1 MWHWLWLIGVCFD
14 VRRDIDFCLMIDIT
28 SLKSQLTDDRIIE
41 LMDTLG
47 APLMKADSNNL
58 IFPSICHH
66 GADCQAHKP
75 RLYYYIESQSW
86 FCFVCHF
93 SGDTISLIQHV
104 KHIDFNQAVSYICS
118 ILHLQVGQIEENKC
132 IDSWAELRRFLP
144 NAEPEPDKL
153 LTYDKSILSLFDH
166 LYPQEWLD
174 YGISADILDKFGIGW
189 YARQACISIPVVFNG
204 QLVGV
209 RGRYTREQDV
219 AKGKYRPICT
229 LDGQVL
235 KLATSQVMYGYDQNK
250 TAIEKS
256 RQVVLFESEKSVLKS
271 PQYGI
276 NNALA
281 VFGSNI
287 SRQHI
292 QLLLEL
298 GVNDVVLCMDS
309 DYKQV
314 GDDEFKF
321 FVVKMKKLAVK
332 LKPFFNCSI
341 VYNNQGYDM
350 YKCNMMDIPYE
361 QAMKLWESR
370 VRA

>member
-1 MWHWLWLIGVCFD
+1 MLNVESIKNQINEDNV
-14 VRRDIDFCLMIDIT
+14 
-28 SLKSQLTDDRIIE
+28 II
-41 LMDTLG
+41 LMDSLG
-47 APLMKADSNNL
+47 ADFNYQSQDQIRFK
-58 IFPSICHH
+58 SICHNSNSY
-66 GADCQAHKP
+66 K
-75 RLYYYIESQSW
+75 LYYFINTNSFY
-86 FCFVCHF
+86 CFREGKSF
-93 SGDTISLIQHV
+93 DAISLVQHV
-104 KHIDFNQAVSYICS
+104 KHINFNQAVSYICS
-118 ILHLQVGQIEENKC
+118 VLHLKVGQIEQNEQ
-132 IDSWAELRRFLP
+132 IDNWAELRRFLP
-144 NAEPEPDKL
+144 NAEIEPDKL

-209 RGRYTREQDV
+209 RGRYTREQDI
-219 AKGKYRPICT
+219 AKGKYRPICM
-229 LDGQVL
+229 LDGTVL
-235 KLATSQVMYGYDQNK
+235 KFSSSACLYGYDQNK
-250 TAIEKS
+250 AAIEKS
-256 RQVVLFESEKSVLKS
+256 RQVVLFESEKSVLKAPS
-271 PQYGI
+271 Y
-276 NNALA
+276 NLHNALA

-287 SRQHI
+287 SKQHI

-298 GVNDVVLCMDS
+298 GVNDVVFAFDS

-321 FVVKMKKLAVK
+321 FVVKMKKLAAK
-332 LKPFFNCSI
+332 LKSFFNCSI

-370 VRA
+370 VRV

>member
-1 MWHWLWLIGVCFD
+1 
-14 VRRDIDFCLMIDIT
+14 MIDIT

-41 LMDTLG
+41 LMDALG

-58 IFPSICHH
+58 IFPSLCHH
-66 GADCQAHKP
+66 GADAINHRPK
-75 RLYYYIESQSW
+75 LW
-86 FCFVCHF
+86 FNQERQVFHCWVCGLHTDAI
-93 SGDTISLIQHV
+93 GLVQNV
-104 KHIDFNQAVSYICS
+104 KHLDFNQAVSYICS
-118 ILHLQVGQIEENKC
+118 VLHLQVGQIEENKC
-132 IDSWAELRRFLP
+132 IDNWAELRRFIP

-229 LDGQVL
+229 LDGRVL

-250 TAIEKS
+250 AAIEKS
-256 RQVVLFESEKSVLKS
+256 RQVVLFESEKSVLKAPS
-271 PQYGI
+271 Y
-276 NNALA
+276 NLHNALA

-287 SRQHI
+287 SKQHI

-298 GVNDVVLCMDS
+298 GVNDVVLAFDS
-309 DYKQV
+309 DYKQI

-321 FVVKMKKLAVK
+321 FVVKMKKLAAK
-332 LKPFFNCSI
+332 LKPFFNYSI

-361 QAMKLWESR
+361 QAMKLWEGR
-370 VRA
+370 VKI

>member
-1 MWHWLWLIGVCFD
+1 M
-14 VRRDIDFCLMIDIT
+14 DIYK
-28 SLKSQLTDDRIIE
+28 LKENLSSDNIII
-41 LMDTLG
+41 LMDSLG
-47 APLMKADSNNL
+47 ADFNYQSQDQ
-58 IFPSICHH
+58 IHFRSICHNSTSY
-66 GADCQAHKP
+66 K
-75 RLYYYIESQSW
+75 LYYFVNSASFY
-86 FCFVCHF
+86 CFRDARRF
-93 SGDTISLIQHV
+93 DIISLVQHV
-104 KHIDFNQAVSYICS
+104 KNIDFAHAVQYICNVLHIDESVY
-118 ILHLQVGQIEENKC
+118 QVNEQLDN
-132 IDSWAELRRFLP
+132 WAELRRFLP

-166 LYPQEWLD
+166 LYPQEWLN

-229 LDGQVL
+229 LDGTVL
-235 KLATSQVMYGYDQNK
+235 KFPSSACLYGYDQNK
-250 TAIEKS
+250 AAIEKS

-276 NNALA
+276 DNSLA

-287 SRQHI
+287 SKQHI

-298 GVNDVVLCMDS
+298 GVNDVVIAFDS
-309 DYKQV
+309 DYHQV

-321 FVVKMKKLAVK
+321 FVVKMKKLAAK
-332 LKPFFNCSI
+332 LKPYFSVNI
-341 VYNNQGYDM
+341 IYNNQGYDM
-350 YKCNMMDIPYE
+350 YKCNMMDLPYE

-370 VRA
+370 VIV

>member
-1 MWHWLWLIGVCFD
+1 
-14 VRRDIDFCLMIDIT
+14 MIDVQ

-41 LMDTLG
+41 LMDAVG

-93 SGDTISLIQHV
+93 SGDTISLVQHV

-118 ILHLQVGQIEENKC
+118 VLHLQVGQIEQNEQLDN
-132 IDSWAELRRFLP
+132 WAELRRFLP
-144 NAEPEPDKL
+144 NTEPEPDKL

-174 YGISADILDKFGIGW
+174 YGISADILDKFDIGW

-250 TAIEKS
+250 AAIEKS
-256 RQVVLFESEKSVLKS
+256 RQVVLFESEKSVLKA

-276 NNALA
+276 DNALA

-287 SRQHI
+287 SKQHI

-298 GVNDVVLCMDS
+298 GVNDVVLCMDN
-309 DYKQV
+309 DYKKV

-321 FVVKMKKLAVK
+321 FVIKMKKLAAK

-370 VRA
+370 VKI

>member
-1 MWHWLWLIGVCFD
+1 
-14 VRRDIDFCLMIDIT
+14 MIDIQ

-41 LMDTLG
+41 LMDAMG

-66 GADCQAHKP
+66 GVDCQAHKP
-75 RLYYYIESQSW
+75 RLYYYVESQSW

-93 SGDTISLIQHV
+93 SGDTISLVQHV
-104 KHIDFNQAVSYICS
+104 KNLDFNQAISYICS
-118 ILHLQVGQIEENKC
+118 ILHLQVGQIEQNEQLDN
-132 IDSWAELRRFLP
+132 WAELRRFLP

-174 YGISADILDKFGIGW
+174 YGISANILDKFGIGW

-229 LDGQVL
+229 LDGQVFKFPSSACL
-235 KLATSQVMYGYDQNK
+235 YGYDQNK
-250 TAIEKS
+250 VAIKKS
-256 RQVVLFESEKSVLKS
+256 RQAVLFESEKSVLKAPS
-271 PQYGI
+271 Y
-276 NNALA
+276 NLHNSLA

-292 QLLLEL
+292 QLLLEM
-298 GVNDVVLCMDS
+298 GVNDVVLAFDS

-321 FVVKMKKLAVK
+321 FVVKMKKLAAK
-332 LKPFFNCSI
+332 LKPYFSVSI

-350 YKCNMMDIPYE
+350 YKCNMMDVPYE

-370 VRA
+370 VKI

>member
-1 MWHWLWLIGVCFD
+1 
-14 VRRDIDFCLMIDIT
+14 MIDIT

-41 LMDTLG
+41 LMDAMG

-66 GADCQAHKP
+66 GAYAINHRPK
-75 RLYYYIESQSW
+75 LWFSQERQVFHCWS
-86 FCFVCHF
+86 CGF
-93 SGDTISLIQHV
+93 SGDAISLVQHV
-104 KHIDFNQAVSYICS
+104 KHLDFNQAVSYICS
-118 ILHLQVGQIEENKC
+118 VLHLQVGQIEQNEQ
-132 IDSWAELRRFLP
+132 IDNWAELRRFLP

-209 RGRYTREQDV
+209 RGRYTREQDI

-229 LDGQVL
+229 LDGTVL
-235 KLATSQVMYGYDQNK
+235 KFPSSACLYGYDQNK
-250 TAIEKS
+250 AAIEKS
-256 RQVVLFESEKSVLKS
+256 RQVVLFESEKSVLKA
-271 PQYGI
+271 PKYGI
-276 NNALA
+276 DNALS

-287 SRQHI
+287 SKQHI

-309 DYKQV
+309 DYHAV

-321 FVVKMKKLAVK
+321 FVVKMKKLAAK
-332 LKPFFNCSI
+332 LHSYFNVAI

-370 VRA
+370 VKI

>member
-1 MWHWLWLIGVCFD
+1 
-14 VRRDIDFCLMIDIT
+14 MIDIQ

-41 LMDTLG
+41 LMDAMG

-58 IFPSICHH
+58 IFGSICHW
-66 GADCQAHKP
+66 GADWDKHKP
-75 RLYYYIESQSW
+75 KLWYYIESGSFHCW
-86 FCFVCHF
+86 SCGF
-93 SGDTISLIQHV
+93 SGDAISLVQHV
-104 KHIDFNQAVSYICS
+104 KHLDFNQAVSYICS
-118 ILHLQVGQIEENKC
+118 VLHLQVGQIEQNEQLDN
-132 IDSWAELRRFLP
+132 WAELRRFLP

-229 LDGQVL
+229 LDGTVL
-235 KLATSQVMYGYDQNK
+235 KFPSSACLYGYDQNK
-250 TAIEKS
+250 AAIEKS
-256 RQVVLFESEKSVLKS
+256 RQVVLFESEKSVLKAPS
-271 PQYGI
+271 FGI
-276 NNALA
+276 DNALA

-287 SRQHI
+287 SKQHI

-298 GVNDVVLCMDS
+298 GVNDVVLAFDS

-321 FVVKMKKLAVK
+321 FVVKMKKLSAK

-361 QAMKLWESR
+361 QAMKLWGSR
-370 VRA
+370 VKI

>member
-1 MWHWLWLIGVCFD
+1 
-14 VRRDIDFCLMIDIT
+14 MIDIA

-41 LMDTLG
+41 LMDAMG

-66 GADCQAHKP
+66 RADCQVHKP
-75 RLYYYIESQSW
+75 RLYYYIESQNW

-93 SGDTISLIQHV
+93 SGDTISLVQHV
-104 KHIDFNQAVSYICS
+104 KHLDFNQAVSYICS
-118 ILHLQVGQIEENKC
+118 ILHLQVGHIEQNEQLDN
-132 IDSWAELRRFLP
+132 WAELRRFLP

-189 YARQACISIPVVFNG
+189 YARQACISIPVIFNG

-229 LDGQVL
+229 LDGTVL
-235 KLATSQVMYGYDQNK
+235 KFPSSACLYGYDQNK
-250 TAIEKS
+250 AAIEKS
-256 RQVVLFESEKSVLKS
+256 RQVVLFESEKSVLKAPS
-271 PQYGI
+271 FGI
-276 NNALA
+276 DNALA

-287 SRQHI
+287 SKQHI

-321 FVVKMKKLAVK
+321 FVIKMKKLAAK
-332 LKPFFNCSI
+332 LKPYFSVSI

-370 VRA
+370 VRV

>member
-1 MWHWLWLIGVCFD
+1 MLNVESIKNQINEDNV
-14 VRRDIDFCLMIDIT
+14 
-28 SLKSQLTDDRIIE
+28 II
-41 LMDTLG
+41 LMDSLG
-47 APLMKADSNNL
+47 ADFNYQSQDQIRFK
-58 IFPSICHH
+58 SICHNSNSY
-66 GADCQAHKP
+66 K
-75 RLYYYIESQSW
+75 LYYFINTNSFY
-86 FCFVCHF
+86 CFREGKSF
-93 SGDTISLIQHV
+93 DAISLVQHV

-118 ILHLQVGQIEENKC
+118 VLHLQVGKIEENKC
-132 IDSWAELRRFLP
+132 IDNWAELRRFLP

-189 YARQACISIPVVFNG
+189 YARQACISIPVLFNG

-229 LDGQVL
+229 LDGTVL
-235 KLATSQVMYGYDQNK
+235 KFPSSACLYGYDQNK
-250 TAIEKS
+250 AAIEKS
-256 RQVVLFESEKSVLKS
+256 RQVVLFESEKSVLKAPS
-271 PQYGI
+271 Y
-276 NNALA
+276 NLHNALA

-321 FVVKMKKLAVK
+321 FVVKMKKLAAK
-332 LKPFFNCSI
+332 LKPYFSVSI

-361 QAMKLWESR
+361 QAMKLWEGR
-370 VRA
+370 VKI

>member
-1 MWHWLWLIGVCFD
+1 
-14 VRRDIDFCLMIDIT
+14 
-28 SLKSQLTDDRIIE
+28 
-41 LMDTLG
+41 MDSLG
-47 APLMKADSNNL
+47 ADFNYQSQDQIRFK
-58 IFPSICHH
+58 SICHNSNSY
-66 GADCQAHKP
+66 K
-75 RLYYYIESQSW
+75 LYYFINTNSFY
-86 FCFVCHF
+86 CFREGKSF
-93 SGDTISLIQHV
+93 DSISLVQHV
-104 KHIDFNQAVSYICS
+104 KHLDFNQAVSWICS
-118 ILHLQVGQIEENKC
+118 VLHLQVGQIEENKC
-132 IDSWAELRRFLP
+132 IDNWAELRRFLP
-144 NAEPEPDKL
+144 NVEPEPDKL

-229 LDGQVL
+229 LDGTVL
-235 KLATSQVMYGYDQNK
+235 KFPSSACLYGYDQNK
-250 TAIEKS
+250 AAIEKS
-256 RQVVLFESEKSVLKS
+256 RQVVLFESEKSVLKAPS
-271 PQYGI
+271 FGI
-276 NNALA
+276 DNSLA

-287 SRQHI
+287 SKQHI

-321 FVVKMKKLAVK
+321 FVVKMKKLAAK
-332 LKPFFNCSI
+332 LKPYFSVSI

-361 QAMKLWESR
+361 QAMELWESR
-370 VRA
+370 VKI

>member
-1 MWHWLWLIGVCFD
+1 
-14 VRRDIDFCLMIDIT
+14 MIDIA

-41 LMDTLG
+41 LMDALG

-58 IFPSICHH
+58 IFGSICHW
-66 GADCQAHKP
+66 GADWDKHKP
-75 RLYYYIESQSW
+75 KLWYYIESGSFHCW
-86 FCFVCHF
+86 SCGF
-93 SGDTISLIQHV
+93 SGDTISLVQHV
-104 KHIDFNQAVSYICS
+104 KHLDFNQAVSYICS
-118 ILHLQVGQIEENKC
+118 ILHLQVEQIEQNKQL
-132 IDSWAELRRFLP
+132 DNWAELRRFLP

-153 LTYDKSILSLFDH
+153 LTYDKSILSIFDH

-174 YGISADILDKFGIGW
+174 YGISADILDKFCIGW
-189 YARQACISIPVVFNG
+189 YARQACISIPVLFNG

-235 KLATSQVMYGYDQNK
+235 KFPSSACLYGYDQNK
-250 TAIEKS
+250 AAIAKS
-256 RQVVLFESEKSVLKS
+256 RQVVLFESEKSVLKAPS
-271 PQYGI
+271 FGI

-287 SRQHI
+287 SKQHI

-298 GVNDVVLCMDS
+298 GVNNVVLCMDS

-321 FVVKMKKLAVK
+321 FVVKMKKLAAK

-350 YKCNMMDIPYE
+350 YKCNMMDMLYE

-370 VRA
+370 VKI

>member
-1 MWHWLWLIGVCFD
+1 
-14 VRRDIDFCLMIDIT
+14 MIDIPY
-28 SLKSQLTDDRIIE
+28 LKSQLTEDRIIE
-41 LMDTLG
+41 LMDALG
-47 APLMKADSNNL
+47 APLMKADSNAL
-58 IFPSICHH
+58 VFSSVCHH
-66 GADCQAHKP
+66 GADCQSHKP
-75 RLYYYIESQSW
+75 HLYYYVDSQSW
-86 FCFVCHF
+86 FCYVCHF
-93 SGDTISLIQHV
+93 SGDTISLVQHV
-104 KHIDFNQAVSYICS
+104 KHIDFNQAVAYICS
-118 ILHLQVGQIEENKC
+118 TLHLQVGQLEQNN
-132 IDSWAELRRFLP
+132 DVDNWAELRRFLP

-153 LTYDKSILSLFDH
+153 TTYDPAVLSLFDH
-166 LYPQEWLD
+166 LYPQDWLD
-174 YGISADILDKFGIGW
+174 YGITKDILDKFDVGW

-235 KLATSQVMYGYDQNK
+235 KLATSEVLYGYDQNK
-250 TAIEKS
+250 GAIEKS
-256 RQVVLFESEKSVLKS
+256 RQVVLFESEKSVLKAPS
-271 PQYGI
+271 F
-276 NNALA
+276 NVHNSLA

-287 SRQHI
+287 SKRHI

-298 GVNDVVLCMDS
+298 GVNEVVLAFDN

-321 FVVKMKKLAVK
+321 FVVKTKKLVAK
-332 LKPFFNCSI
+332 LRSYFNVSI

-350 YKCNMMDIPYE
+350 YKCNMMDISYE

-370 VRA
+370 VKI

>member
-1 MWHWLWLIGVCFD
+1 
-14 VRRDIDFCLMIDIT
+14 MIDIQ

-41 LMDTLG
+41 LMDAVG

-66 GADCQAHKP
+66 GQDCQSHKP
-75 RLYYYIESQSW
+75 RLYYYIELQSW

-93 SGDTISLIQHV
+93 SGDTISLVQHV
-104 KHIDFNQAVSYICS
+104 KHLDFNQAVSYICS
-118 ILHLQVGQIEENKC
+118 VLHLQVGQIEENKC
-132 IDSWAELRRFLP
+132 IDNWAELRRFLP

-174 YGISADILDKFGIGW
+174 YGISADMLDKFGIGW

-229 LDGQVL
+229 LDGTVL
-235 KLATSQVMYGYDQNK
+235 KFPSSACLYGYDQNK
-250 TAIEKS
+250 AAIEKS

-276 NNALA
+276 DNALA

-287 SRQHI
+287 SKQHI
-292 QLLLEL
+292 QLLLEM
-298 GVNDVVLCMDS
+298 GVNDVVIAFDS

-314 GDDEFKF
+314 SDDEFKF
-321 FVVKMKKLAVK
+321 FVAKMKKLAAK
-332 LKPFFNCSI
+332 LKPYFSVSI

-370 VRA
+370 VKV

>member
-1 MWHWLWLIGVCFD
+1 MWNVESIKNQINEDNV
-14 VRRDIDFCLMIDIT
+14 
-28 SLKSQLTDDRIIE
+28 II
-41 LMDTLG
+41 LMDSLG
-47 APLMKADSNNL
+47 ADFNYQSQDQIRFK
-58 IFPSICHH
+58 SICHNSNSY
-66 GADCQAHKP
+66 K
-75 RLYYYIESQSW
+75 LYYFINTNSFY
-86 FCFVCHF
+86 CFREGKSF
-93 SGDTISLIQHV
+93 DAISLVQHV
-104 KHIDFNQAVSYICS
+104 KHLDFNQAVSYICS
-118 ILHLQVGQIEENKC
+118 VLYLQVGQIEQNNQL
-132 IDSWAELRRFLP
+132 DNWAELRRFLP

-174 YGISADILDKFGIGW
+174 YGISTDILDKFCIGW

-250 TAIEKS
+250 ATIEKS
-256 RQVVLFESEKSVLKS
+256 RQVVLFESEKSVLKA

-276 NNALA
+276 DNALA

-287 SRQHI
+287 SKQHI

-321 FVVKMKKLAVK
+321 FVVKMKKLATK

-350 YKCNMMDIPYE
+350 YKCNMMDVSYE

-370 VRA
+370 VRV

>member
-1 MWHWLWLIGVCFD
+1 
-14 VRRDIDFCLMIDIT
+14 MIDIQ

-41 LMDTLG
+41 LMDTIG

-66 GADCQAHKP
+66 GADCQTHKP
-75 RLYYYIESQSW
+75 RLYYYVESQSW

-93 SGDTISLIQHV
+93 SGDTISLVQHV
-104 KHIDFNQAVSYICS
+104 KHLDFNQTVSYICS
-118 ILHLQVGQIEENKC
+118 VLHLQVGQIEQNEQLDN
-132 IDSWAELRRFLP
+132 WAELRRFLP

-209 RGRYTREQDV
+209 RGRYTKEQDM

-229 LDGQVL
+229 LDGTVL
-235 KLATSQVMYGYDQNK
+235 KFPSSACLYGYDQNK
-250 TAIEKS
+250 AVIKKS
-256 RQVVLFESEKSVLKS
+256 HQVVLFESEKSVLKS

-276 NNALA
+276 YNALS

-287 SRQHI
+287 SKQHI

-309 DYKQV
+309 DYNQV

-321 FVVKMKKLAVK
+321 FVVKMKKLAAK
-332 LKPFFNCSI
+332 LKPYFSVSI

-361 QAMKLWESR
+361 QAIKLWESR
-370 VRA
+370 VRV

>member
-1 MWHWLWLIGVCFD
+1 MWNVESIKNQINEDNV
-14 VRRDIDFCLMIDIT
+14 
-28 SLKSQLTDDRIIE
+28 II
-41 LMDTLG
+41 LMDSLG
-47 APLMKADSNNL
+47 ADFNYQSQDQIRFK
-58 IFPSICHH
+58 SICHNSNSY
-66 GADCQAHKP
+66 K
-75 RLYYYIESQSW
+75 LYYFINTNSFY
-86 FCFVCHF
+86 CFREGKSFDV
-93 SGDTISLIQHV
+93 ISLVQHV

-118 ILHLQVGQIEENKC
+118 VLHLQVGQIEENKC
-132 IDSWAELRRFLP
+132 IDNWAELRRFLP

-166 LYPQEWLD
+166 LYPQEWLE

-219 AKGKYRPICT
+219 SKGKYRPICT
-229 LDGQVL
+229 LDGTVL
-235 KLATSQVMYGYDQNK
+235 KFPSSQLFYGYDQNK
-250 TAIEKS
+250 AAIEKS
-256 RQVVLFESEKSVLKS
+256 RQVVLFESEKSVLKA

-276 NNALA
+276 DNALA

-287 SRQHI
+287 SKQHI

-309 DYKQV
+309 DYHQV

-321 FVVKMKKLAVK
+321 FVVKMKKLAAK
-332 LKPFFNCSI
+332 LKPYFSVSI

-350 YKCNMMDIPYE
+350 YKCNMMDMSYE

-370 VRA
+370 VKV

>member
-1 MWHWLWLIGVCFD
+1 M
-14 VRRDIDFCLMIDIT
+14 DIYK
-28 SLKSQLTDDRIIE
+28 LKENLSSDNIII
-41 LMDTLG
+41 LMDSLG
-47 APLMKADSNNL
+47 ADFNYQSQDQ
-58 IFPSICHH
+58 IHFRSICHNSTSY
-66 GADCQAHKP
+66 K
-75 RLYYYIESQSW
+75 LYYFVNSASFY
-86 FCFVCHF
+86 CFRDARRF
-93 SGDTISLIQHV
+93 DIISLVQHV
-104 KHIDFNQAVSYICS
+104 KNIDFAHAVQYICNVLHIDESVY
-118 ILHLQVGQIEENKC
+118 QVNEQIDN
-132 IDSWAELRRFLP
+132 WAELRRFLP

-174 YGISADILDKFGIGW
+174 YGVSTDILDKFGIGW

-219 AKGKYRPICT
+219 VKGKYRPICT
-229 LDGQVL
+229 LDGTVL
-235 KLATSQVMYGYDQNK
+235 KFPSSACLYGYDQNK
-250 TAIEKS
+250 AAIEKS

-276 NNALA
+276 DNSLA

-287 SRQHI
+287 SKQHI

-298 GVNDVVLCMDS
+298 GVNDVVIAFDS
-309 DYKQV
+309 DYHQV

-321 FVVKMKKLAVK
+321 FVVKMKKLAAK

-350 YKCNMMDIPYE
+350 YKCNMMDVPYE
-361 QAMKLWESR
+361 QAMKLWENR
-370 VRA
+370 VRV